1 VSGLDPQRRGVRVRG
16 TILHHPIMQSG
27 DGGAAG
33 TDAQARDYCVDEAR
47 EGGEQQRKPE
57 PERVALVLQIGLP
70 NGPWMLEE

>member
-1 VSGLDPQRRGVRVRG
+1 
-16 TILHHPIMQSG
+16 MQSG

-33 TDAQARDYCVDEAR
+33 TDAQPGNYCVDEAC

-57 PERVALVLQIGLP
+57 PERMALVLQIGLP